1 MGLIKLPNLFQY
13 DGPEEEND
21 VQGEVEVTKTA
32 NKEFKNKTILVE
44 PRAFSEAQ
52 QIADYLKAKNQVV
65 VNFKRV
71 TSDVSKRIMDFLNG
85 IIYAIDGTM
94 QKLGPGIVLCAPKG
108 FEIEGEKT
116 IHVRN
121 FDTAGNYSV
130 ALSKTFVFDKA
141 VPQLIVSSPTQSN
154 LITTA
159 NITFSGKAWDS
170 YGLKENDSVEIVAKK
185 GDTVEV
191 TIDGEDEAAAKTALE
206 AFFKENF

>member
-13 DGPEEEND
+13 DGPEDEND
-21 VQGEVEVTKTA
+21 VQGEVEVTKTT

-52 QIADYLKAKNQVV
+52 QIADCLKARNQVV

-108 FEIEGEKT
+108 FEIEGNISEE
-116 IHVRN
+116 
-121 FDTAGNYSV
+121 DT
-130 ALSKTFVFDKA
+130 
-141 VPQLIVSSPTQSN
+141 
-154 LITTA
+154 
-159 NITFSGKAWDS
+159 
-170 YGLKENDSVEIVAKK
+170 KK
-185 GDTVEV
+185 GSKKDNQ
-191 TIDGEDEAAAKTALE
+191 DW
-206 AFFKENF
+206 

>member
-13 DGPEEEND
+13 DGPEDEND
-21 VQGEVEVTKTA
+21 VQGEVEVTKTT

-52 QIADYLKAKNQVV
+52 QIADYLKARNQVV

-108 FEIEGEKT
+108 FEIEG
-116 IHVRN
+116 
-121 FDTAGNYSV
+121 
-130 ALSKTFVFDKA
+130 
-141 VPQLIVSSPTQSN
+141 
-154 LITTA
+154 
-159 NITFSGKAWDS
+159 NISEED
-170 YGLKENDSVEIVAKK
+170 AKK
-185 GDTVEV
+185 GSKKDNQ
-191 TIDGEDEAAAKTALE
+191 DW
-206 AFFKENF
+206 

>member
-13 DGPEEEND
+13 DGPEDEND

-52 QIADYLKAKNQVV
+52 QIADYLKARNQVV

-108 FEIEGEKT
+108 FEIEG
-116 IHVRN
+116 
-121 FDTAGNYSV
+121 
-130 ALSKTFVFDKA
+130 
-141 VPQLIVSSPTQSN
+141 
-154 LITTA
+154 
-159 NITFSGKAWDS
+159 NISEDET
-170 YGLKENDSVEIVAKK
+170 KK
-185 GDTVEV
+185 GSKKDNQ
-191 TIDGEDEAAAKTALE
+191 DW
-206 AFFKENF
+206 

>member
-85 IIYAIDGTM
+85 IVYAIDGTM

-108 FEIEGEKT
+108 FEIEGSISDE
-116 IHVRN
+116 
-121 FDTAGNYSV
+121 DT
-130 ALSKTFVFDKA
+130 
-141 VPQLIVSSPTQSN
+141 
-154 LITTA
+154 
-159 NITFSGKAWDS
+159 
-170 YGLKENDSVEIVAKK
+170 KK
-185 GDTVEV
+185 GSKKDSQ
-191 TIDGEDEAAAKTALE
+191 DW
-206 AFFKENF
+206 